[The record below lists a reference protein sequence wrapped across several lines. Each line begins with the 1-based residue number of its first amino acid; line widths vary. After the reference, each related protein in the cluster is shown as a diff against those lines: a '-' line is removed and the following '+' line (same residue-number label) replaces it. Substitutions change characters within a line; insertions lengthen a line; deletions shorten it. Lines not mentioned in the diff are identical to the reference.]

1 MSVEEICGEMGIS
14 RQAYYQMLRRE
25 KKEEV
30 EEEKILSMVKM
41 IRRKHP
47 RMGARKLLVK
57 IAPMMAQEGLRMGRD
72 RFFELLRARGLLV
85 PRKRRMSR
93 TTWSG
98 SRRMPNHL
106 AGVSIDKRDMAWV
119 ADITYL
125 DVESKGFMYLF
136 MLMDLYSRY
145 VVGWKLGDSLS
156 AVHAVDVL
164 ERGVVQTDGSNLE
177 GLIHHSDHG
186 VQYTS
191 NEYLQS
197 LEKYGMV
204 ASMGEIGNAYDNAYA
219 ERVLGTLKR
228 EYGLDDA
235 FGGVAGV
242 RSAVEEAVYLYNHER
257 PHLSLGYA
265 TPASVYQGG
274 VEAVGVVVKT
284 LVPAKQIQGV

>member
-1 MSVEEICGEMGIS
+1 MGVEEVCREMGIS
-14 RQAYYQMLRRE
+14 RQAYYQMLWRE
-25 KKEEV
+25 KREDV
-30 EEEKILSMVKM
+30 EEEKIVSMVRM
-41 IRRKHP
+41 VRRKHP
-47 RMGARKLLVK
+47 RMGARKLLIK
-57 IAPMMAQEGLRMGRD
+57 IGPMMAQEGLRMGRD
-72 RFFELLRARGLLV
+72 RFFELLRVRGLLV

-98 SRRMPNHL
+98 GRRMPNHL
-106 AGVSIDKRDMAWV
+106 VGVPIDRRDMAWV

-156 AVHAVDVL
+156 AVHAVDAL
-164 ERGVVQTDGSNLE
+164 ERGAAQADGNDLE

-191 NEYLQS
+191 NKYLQS
-197 LEKYGMV
+197 LEKYGML

-228 EYGLDDA
+228 EYGLGDA
-235 FGGVAGV
+235 FGDVAGV

-257 PHLSLGYA
+257 PHLSLEYA

-274 VEAVGVVVKT
+274 VEVVGVMVKT
-284 LVPAKQIQGV
+284 LVPAKQILGV